1 MELLYL
7 VTVRQDKMQRMNIF
21 FKFHAFLVFGF
32 TGINFAVL
40 QKNAM
45 NWIVLIIAGL
55 FEVAFAACLG
65 KAREANGTEA
75 SIWYSGFLLSLILSM
90 LLLTK
95 ATQTL
100 PLGTAY
106 AVWTGIG
113 AVGTV
118 LVGIFFFQEPVH
130 FWRMFFLVTLIASLV
145 GLKVVSH

>member
-1 MELLYL
+1 
-7 VTVRQDKMQRMNIF
+7 
-21 FKFHAFLVFGF
+21 
-32 TGINFAVL
+32 
-40 QKNAM
+40 M